1 MHCVLKKG
9 KSKRGDWGEKKPRG
23 GEENFHFRLIL
34 PGKKVIILV
43 RKNQRKQEVRHEK
56 IS

>member
-9 KSKRGDWGEKKPRG
+9 KSKRGDGGKKKPRG

>member
-1 MHCVLKKG
+1 
-9 KSKRGDWGEKKPRG
+9 
-23 GEENFHFRLIL
+23 LIL

-43 RKNQRKQEVRHEK
+43 RKKQRKQEVRHEK

>member
-1 MHCVLKKG
+1 
-9 KSKRGDWGEKKPRG
+9 
-23 GEENFHFRLIL
+23 LIL

>member
-9 KSKRGDWGEKKPRG
+9 KSKRGTGGKKSRG